1 MDILM
6 LMNRGHVSYYLAEW
20 LRTLGYVVIEVN
32 NIEQA
37 EEILNQ
43 QRIDCIIT
51 CTYMSSFCY
60 SGLLD
65 ASERQQTQ
73 RGYLAGLVWLHNYV
87 FVKDAGW
94 KERVIIYEDADNLR
108 TAKDLI
114 EENSM
119 PISLEG
125 LFVVE
130 AVDRLEDPDCLRKCD
145 ILPRLEIISRMVK
158 KGVARI

>member
-1 MDILM
+1 MDLCNFLHIRENEMDILM

-60 SGLLD
+60 SGLG
-65 ASERQQTQ
+65 QTK
-73 RGYLAGLVWLHNYV
+73 N
-87 FVKDAGW
+87 
-94 KERVIIYEDADNLR
+94 
-108 TAKDLI
+108 
-114 EENSM
+114 
-119 PISLEG
+119 
-125 LFVVE
+125 
-130 AVDRLEDPDCLRKCD
+130 
-145 ILPRLEIISRMVK
+145 
-158 KGVARI
+158 